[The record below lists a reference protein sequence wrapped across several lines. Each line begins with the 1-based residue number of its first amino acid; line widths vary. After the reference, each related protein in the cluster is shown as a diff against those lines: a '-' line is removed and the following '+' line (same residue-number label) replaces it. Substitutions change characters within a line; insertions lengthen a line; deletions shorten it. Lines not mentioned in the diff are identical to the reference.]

1 MGYNLL
7 KPLSV
12 LLCVPFDHTIEQ
24 VFDNPFLSAKVTL
37 AGLTLSRL
45 DSGSWLYHFKVCV
58 MAYTW
63 VVEWYGR
70 DSKSQRWFME
80 STLRYLQ
87 QKHFKTMGLPGLCY
101 LMTRKEI
108 NLVKS
113 PFPYTLPRPDPI
125 TSISTSCSDSIRVH
139 PKRVHVSSNGFPEG
153 TAFKKRSHD
162 LGIQPRHDFQLP
174 FFWGIFGHLAGERN
188 SPGKR
193 NIPLGEM
200 PWMHEN
206 WS

>member
-1 MGYNLL
+1 MEQTSPKYMYWLTHELLNDMGGIPNLNVDL
-7 KPLSV
+7 
-12 LLCVPFDHTIEQ
+12 Q
-24 VFDNPFLSAKVTL
+24 V
-37 AGLTLSRL
+37 
-45 DSGSWLYHFKVCV
+45 
-58 MAYTW
+58 
-63 VVEWYGR
+63 
-70 DSKSQRWFME
+70 E

-125 TSISTSCSDSIRVH
+125 TSVSTSCSDSIRVH

-200 PWMHEN
+200 P
-206 WS
+206 